1 MQQQPQVIVSYIF
14 ALIYGL
20 MFLLWYVCL
29 NFGGKII
36 VDYLKKN
43 VDKNYDKET
52 SQRLG
57 EKNVDKNQKKM
68 VNNNF
73 SRGAVALSNQL
84 RLAQNLSV
92 YVEGVPCTM
101 IKRHRRDWVKRMLI
115 VRDVIVPNSQ
125 IESHWFRISE
135 EQGLCCMEELD
146 PQGGPHIPKNHWI
159 NNDYHH

>member
-1 MQQQPQVIVSYIF
+1 
-14 ALIYGL
+14 
-20 MFLLWYVCL
+20 
-29 NFGGKII
+29 
-36 VDYLKKN
+36 
-43 VDKNYDKET
+43 
-52 SQRLG
+52 
-57 EKNVDKNQKKM
+57 M

-125 IESHWFRISE
+125 IESHWFRISADHCACNKILPLTKDPLRYRQNTAQSQFINLQLRE
-135 EQGLCCMEELD
+135 NPLTCLQRYFLKTVKLNPIGLVFEQTTMHVTNSYL
-146 PQGGPHIPKNHWI
+146 
-159 NNDYHH
+159 

>member
-1 MQQQPQVIVSYIF
+1 M
-14 ALIYGL
+14 
-20 MFLLWYVCL
+20 L
-29 NFGGKII
+29 N
-36 VDYLKKN
+36 DKK
-43 VDKNYDKET
+43 T
-52 SQRLG
+52 SQRLL

-73 SRGAVALSNQL
+73 SQGAVALSNQL

-125 IESHWFRISE
+125 IESHWFRISADHCACNKILPLTKDPLRYG
-135 EQGLCCMEELD
+135 QNALLD
-146 PQGGPHIPKNHWI
+146 LNL
-159 NNDYHH
+159 